1 MKIIKKLG
9 LIVLAVFT
17 IIIFYFGYGIFINPK
32 SPKGNVLF
40 KNENIKIEI
49 SYSRPYKK
57 NRLIFGGADKKAL
70 VPFGK
75 YWRLG
80 ANFAT
85 SIEINQNVSFAGRP
99 LNKGKYRLYAV
110 PFKNNWR
117 LVINS
122 ESGVFGFNE
131 PDYSKDIMAV
141 NLPVNILNDELEQF
155 TIDFVELDSILNL
168 RMRWD
173 NTEILSVIDY

>member
-1 MKIIKKLG
+1 MKILKKLG
-9 LIVLAVFT
+9 LIILT
-17 IIIFYFGYGIFINPK
+17 IFVIAIFYFGYEIFINPK

-40 KNENIKIEI
+40 KNENIEIEI

-57 NRLIFGGADKKAL
+57 NRLIFGEIDKGAL

-85 SIEINQNVSFAGRP
+85 SIDINKDVSFAGRP
-99 LNKGKYRLYAV
+99 LKTGEYRLYAF

-117 LVINS
+117 LVLNS
-122 ESGVFGFNE
+122 EFGAFGFNE
-131 PDYSKDIMAV
+131 PDYSKDILSV
-141 NLPVNILNDELEQF
+141 NLPVIITNEQLEQF
-155 TIDFVELDSILNL
+155 TIDFIEIDSILQL
-168 RMRWD
+168 RIRWD
-173 NTEILSVIDY
+173 NTKIIVPIVY